1 MWIDML
7 CGFIT
12 STRGG
17 HGGKWEDKHKCGL
30 LGFWAVSNIQQ
41 DWGLVFLGS
50 QVETSKSVVVGSN
63 PPKGEGQC
71 LRSIKLSNTAFILSI
86 SILVFV
92 TYWFP
97 KNPDSSS
104 SRRQECNEEV
114 GLAEFP
120 TILMVCGF
128 VCQGFL
134 GGPSKIAF
142 QLRLDVNLGI
152 SKTWIYSDSFIIH
165 IDSQGWFFCLGLPML
180 MLLVSSPGL
189 RKKSLPGCWSFPCC
203 VAMTLGYFGFL

>member
-1 MWIDML
+1 MLNIGWIDVNWCKYWVFRNPHRSGVVTECICFKWCFVGL
-7 CGFIT
+7 
-12 STRGG
+12 SHQPLG

-41 DWGLVFLGS
+41 DWGLFFFGS
-50 QVETSKSVVVGSN
+50 QVETSKS
-63 PPKGEGQC
+63 
-71 LRSIKLSNTAFILSI
+71 
-86 SILVFV
+86 
-92 TYWFP
+92 
-97 KNPDSSS
+97 
-104 SRRQECNEEV
+104 EV

-165 IDSQGWFFCLGLPML
+165 IDSQGWFFCLRLPML

-203 VAMTLGYFGFL
+203 VAMTLGYFGVPVRSWKMLG